1 MVQVLQAGLD
11 LYQPSGGDRRRTAVL
26 GTLTLLHPAFAAW
39 SLQYRA
45 LQYHEPAV
53 LAGRPQFEDLYRA
66 YLGRIY
72 AYVRAQ
78 LHSSA
83 DAEDI
88 TAQVFM
94 NAYQAYARF
103 EARNTTPAAWLF
115 RIARNATLD
124 HFRAH
129 GRRERLRR
137 TIEHQPV
144 VEEDPSGVAEER
156 IQYRALLARVA
167 ELPERQREAISL
179 RHSGLSFE
187 EVGTLLKCSE
197 DAAKMLYHRAVKA
210 LKEAVEK
217 EAV

>member
-1 MVQVLQAGLD
+1 MVSD
-11 LYQPSGGDRRRTAVL
+11 RQP
-26 GTLTLLHPAFAAW
+26 
-39 SLQYRA
+39 
-45 LQYHEPAV
+45 
-53 LAGRPQFEDLYRA
+53 FEDLYRD

-78 LHSSA
+78 VSTSA

-129 GRRERLRR
+129 GRREKLRR
-137 TIEHQPV
+137 TIEHQPQA
-144 VEEDPSGVAEER
+144 EEDPAGVAEER
-156 IQYRALLARVA
+156 IQYRALLVHVA
-167 ELPERQREAISL
+167 GLPERQRDAISL

-187 EVGTLLKCSE
+187 EVGTLMSCSE
-197 DAAKMLYHRAVKA
+197 DAAKMLYHRALKA
-210 LKEAVEK
+210 LKESVAK
-217 EAV
+217 EADA

>member
-1 MVQVLQAGLD
+1 MLA
-11 LYQPSGGDRRRTAVL
+11 DR
-26 GTLTLLHPAFAAW
+26 P
-39 SLQYRA
+39 
-45 LQYHEPAV
+45 P
-53 LAGRPQFEDLYRA
+53 FEDVYRE

-78 LHSSA
+78 VGTSA

-103 EARNTTPAAWLF
+103 EARNTTPSAWLF

-137 TIEHQPV
+137 TIEHQPMA
-144 VEEDPSGVAEER
+144 EEDPAGEAEDHIR
-156 IQYRALLARVA
+156 YHALLHQVA
-167 ELPERQREAISL
+167 QLPERQRDAISL
-179 RHSGLSFE
+179 RHSGLSFD
-187 EVGTLLKCSE
+187 EVGRLMGCSE
-197 DAAKMLYHRAVKA
+197 DAAKMLYHRALKA
-210 LKEAVEK
+210 LREAVPK
-217 EAV
+217 EDQ

>member
-1 MVQVLQAGLD
+1 MV
-11 LYQPSGGDRRRTAVL
+11 
-26 GTLTLLHPAFAAW
+26 PA
-39 SLQYRA
+39 
-45 LQYHEPAV
+45 
-53 LAGRPQFEDLYRA
+53 RPPFEDLYRE

-72 AYVRAQ
+72 SYVRAQ
-78 LHSSA
+78 VGAAA

-124 HFRAH
+124 HFRAG

-137 TIEHQPV
+137 TIEHQPLA
-144 VEEDPSGVAEER
+144 EEDPAGQAEER
-156 IQYRALLARVA
+156 IQYRALLAHVA
-167 ELPERQREAISL
+167 QLPERQRDAISL

-187 EVGTLLKCSE
+187 EVGGLLGCSE

-210 LKEAVEK
+210 LKEAVRK
-217 EAV
+217 EEV

>member
-1 MVQVLQAGLD
+1 MLA
-11 LYQPSGGDRRRTAVL
+11 DR
-26 GTLTLLHPAFAAW
+26 P
-39 SLQYRA
+39 
-45 LQYHEPAV
+45 P
-53 LAGRPQFEDLYRA
+53 FEDLYRD

-78 LHSSA
+78 VSTSA

-88 TAQVFM
+88 TSQVFM

-103 EARNTTPAAWLF
+103 EARHSTPAAWLF

-129 GRRERLRR
+129 GRREKLRR

-144 VEEDPSGVAEER
+144 AGEDPAGMAEER
-156 IQYRALLARVA
+156 MQYNALLAHVA
-167 ELPERQREAISL
+167 QLPERQRDAISL

-187 EVGTLLKCSE
+187 EVGTLMSCSE
-197 DAAKMLYHRAVKA
+197 DAAKMLYHRALKA
-210 LKEAVEK
+210 VRESVGREAK
-217 EAV
+217 